1 MFHRQ
6 RLWLL
11 PPDIQ
16 LEVETLL
23 SDLRGEGL
31 VPSRHADEAV
41 AEALDARGFSHD
53 RPPSLL
59 RLRRFVGGSRTDGS
73 R

>member
-23 SDLRGEGL
+23 SELRGERA
-31 VPSRHADEAV
+31 VPSRRVDEAAAV
-41 AEALDARGFSHD
+41 AHGSGHD
-53 RPPSLL
+53 RPPSLV
-59 RLRRFVGGSRTDGS
+59 RLRRFVGGSQTDE
-73 R
+73 

>member
-1 MFHRQ
+1 
-6 RLWLL
+6 LWLL

-23 SDLRGEGL
+23 SDLRGEGP

-41 AEALDARGFSHD
+41 TEALDAR
-53 RPPSLL
+53 
-59 RLRRFVGGSRTDGS
+59 
-73 R
+73 

>member
-23 SDLRGEGL
+23 SELRGKGA
-31 VPSRHADEAV
+31 VPSSRAD
-41 AEALDARGFSHD
+41 DAAAAAHGSGHD
-53 RPPSLL
+53 RSPSLL
-59 RLRRFVGGSRTDGS
+59 QLRRFAGGSQTDES